1 MFVTLGVSVAL
12 AASTFQLWPSGDQ
25 HGQLVTKYQPI
36 TLAAMEGRAL
46 SQRDRRA
53 DRARWSAR
61 HQPAETGQS
70 HLCSQGAELS
80 HTSALES

>member
-36 TLAAMEGRAL
+36 TLAAMEGL
-46 SQRDRRA
+46 FHS
-53 DRARWSAR
+53 
-61 HQPAETGQS
+61 ETGAPIVLVGQPDTD
-70 HLCSQGAELS
+70 GRNW
-80 HTSALES
+80 TIPFMFPRR